1 MKYFTLLLTL
11 FIFTSC
17 ELIFPDPPE
26 PELPPITTT
35 GENTFGAIVNGEI
48 RSTSSAFFI
57 TALHP
62 RDSIL
67 QISGR
72 MDGINSGREI
82 TLSLHISG
90 IRIEEDFYETTPYLR
105 PSFFLFAFNEDI
117 EECYLDPRLDDGVIY
132 EGNLEIIHLD
142 RSNQIISG
150 TFEYTI
156 SKPGC
161 PEIKVTD
168 GRFDLRYRI

>member
-1 MKYFTLLLTL
+1 MKYIALLLTL

-48 RSTSSAFFI
+48 RTTSSSFFI

-67 QISGR
+67 QISGELR
-72 MDGINSGREI
+72 DGDSRFIIGFGLNRDAAAVKEYNSTFGNAFFVFNNI
-82 TLSLHISG
+82 DDCVLDSG
-90 IRIEEDFYETTPYLR
+90 TD
-105 PSFFLFAFNEDI
+105 ND
-117 EECYLDPRLDDGVIY
+117 VIY
-132 EGNLEIIHLD
+132 EGKFEIIHLD
-142 RSNQIISG
+142 PINQIMSG

-156 SKPGC
+156 SKQGC
-161 PEIKVTD
+161 SEIKVTD
-168 GRFDLRYRI
+168 GRFDVRYRI